1 MYMVSTFSLCDE
13 SMKYLMRAEIPLD
26 YDSGDTENYKKV
38 YRNADVGR
46 SQRWKK
52 VPYLIIQIC
61 LSLSQKRKIKK

>member
-1 MYMVSTFSLCDE
+1 
-13 SMKYLMRAEIPLD
+13 MRAEIPLD

-52 VPYLIIQIC
+52 VPYLIFEIYVYF
-61 LSLSQKRKIKK
+61 LVKKEK